1 MVSRGG
7 FAMTDALIAEALT
20 LAGDDTQLRERAQVG
35 GGSISQALRLRTARG
50 EYLLKLGGRGLPG
63 FFAAEARGLALLAS
77 AGALRVPAVLACR
90 DALHDAERGAEDR
103 GSRIEDRESQSL
115 IPDPRSSEARNARLA
130 PDTGFILLEWLAPPS
145 GADRS
150 RAHALLGAGLAAMH
164 RAGAPAYGL
173 DHDNYIGA
181 TPQPNGFM
189 PSWLEFFR
197 ERRLRHQADLAAR
210 NGRLPPARAR
220 RVERLL
226 ARLGE
231 WIDDAQAQPAL
242 LHGDLWGGNVIV
254 GPGGAPALID
264 PAAYYGDREADLA
277 MTRLFGGFAPSF
289 YAAYQQAWP
298 LPPGWQARVGLYNLY
313 HLLNHLNLFGE
324 GYGAEVDAM
333 LATYAG

>member
-1 MVSRGG
+1 MGAS
-7 FAMTDALIAEALT
+7 ADQLIAEALA
-20 LAGDDTQLRERAQVG
+20 LAGDDTPLRERAPVG

-50 EYLLKLGGRGLPG
+50 EYLLKRGGAGLPG
-63 FFAAEARGLALLAS
+63 FFAAEERGLALIAS
-77 AGALRVPAVLACR
+77 IGALRVPTVLAYR
-90 DALHDAERGAEDR
+90 DA
-103 GSRIEDRESQSL
+103 SL
-115 IPDPRSSEARNARLA
+115 AR
-130 PDTGFILLEWLAPPS
+130 DTGFILLEWLAPPP

-150 RAHALLGAGLAAMH
+150 RAHALLGAELAALH
-164 RAGAPAYGL
+164 RASAPAYGL

-181 TPQPNGFM
+181 SPQPNGWET
-189 PSWLEFFR
+189 SWLEFFR
-197 ERRLRHQADLAAR
+197 ERRLRYQADLAAR
-210 NGRLPPARAR
+210 NSRMPLARLR

-226 ARLGE
+226 ERLGE
-231 WIDDAQAQPAL
+231 WIDDAHVRPAL

-289 YAAYQQAWP
+289 YAAYHEAWP

-324 GYGAEVDAM
+324 SYGAEADAA
-333 LATYAG
+333 LVHYVG